1 MLEINLEMFGG
12 RGGNVAKNGFIDK
25 SRYKADHEEVVK
37 FVKKQVGLDLNK
49 YRDGDGSSPDTTT
62 YWEKKGSAVVI
73 NHKALSMV
81 DKQKLDSLQI
91 KEYGIDVTEGGGW
104 FSYVS
109 MKKWRLG

>member
-1 MLEINLEMFGG
+1 MKCLAAE
-12 RGGNVAKNGFIDK
+12 GGNVAKNGFIDK

-49 YRDGDGSSPDTTT
+49 YRDGDGSSPNTTT
-62 YWEKKGSAVVI
+62 YWERKGSAVVI
-73 NHKALSMV
+73 NHKALSTV
-81 DKQKLDSLQI
+81 DKQKLDSLKI

-109 MKKWRLG
+109 MKKWRRG